1 METPSAPTWP
11 LSGHAGRPGL
21 ASACEEMPSRS
32 APSPEGP
39 SPGSGGCVWPRR
51 LSLPED
57 LKSGWHCNRPDDV
70 CQMNNLAGHLAS
82 LQGGE
87 MAAPLSLVLEPGD
100 RKGGIVS
107 GGPGG
112 EEGEAFAV
120 SDNKV
125 CSFLPASL
133 PHSGLYFG
141 KSYFFFFP
149 GLSCHLC
156 GTTVSPSPP
165 CWLAEPGV

>member
-1 METPSAPTWP
+1 M
-11 LSGHAGRPGL
+11 
-21 ASACEEMPSRS
+21 
-32 APSPEGP
+32 
-39 SPGSGGCVWPRR
+39 WPRR

-141 KSYFFFFP
+141 KSYFFFFLDSP
-149 GLSCHLC
+149 VTSVGPRFLPVPLAGWRSQACDTSGGL
-156 GTTVSPSPP
+156 
-165 CWLAEPGV
+165 GV

>member
-1 METPSAPTWP
+1 M
-11 LSGHAGRPGL
+11 
-21 ASACEEMPSRS
+21 
-32 APSPEGP
+32 
-39 SPGSGGCVWPRR
+39 WPRR

-141 KSYFFFFP
+141 KSYFFFFSWTL
-149 GLSCHLC
+149 LSPLWDH
-156 GTTVSPSPP
+156 GFSQSPL
-165 CWLAEPGV
+165 LAGGARRVTPQVAWACETQVDA